1 MAPKPA
7 ASASATAK
15 PTASAAPTSSRPST
29 PNTAAKVN
37 DLALAD
43 EEIYKDADTDK
54 LVNGLVDKRK
64 ADLETCMW
72 PPQALRSWLQDFVDF
87 GPQWGRNLQGSNL
100 LAEGR
105 PASATPLDISLS
117 EVSLMH
123 IDQLITWLWA
133 LNSLLWHGC

>member
-1 MAPKPA
+1 MTLAFRYKGLALIQTCPNNNPEYYLHTPSLNNMAPKPA

-43 EEIYKDADTDK
+43 EEIYKDVDTDK

-64 ADLETCMW
+64 ADLETCM
-72 PPQALRSWLQDFVDF
+72 
-87 GPQWGRNLQGSNL
+87 
-100 LAEGR
+100 
-105 PASATPLDISLS
+105 
-117 EVSLMH
+117 
-123 IDQLITWLWA
+123 
-133 LNSLLWHGC
+133 